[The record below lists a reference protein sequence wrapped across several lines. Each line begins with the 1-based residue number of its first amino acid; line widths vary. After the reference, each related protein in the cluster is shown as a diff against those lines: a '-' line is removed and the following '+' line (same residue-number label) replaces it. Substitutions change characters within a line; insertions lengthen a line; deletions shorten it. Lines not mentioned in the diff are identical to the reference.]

1 MTTPTP
7 RRGPS
12 RRALVL
18 GVVLA
23 AVFAL
28 LATCVVV
35 AQRGDYTGNRLGG
48 TPGTDPPR
56 RASMSASASPSPVDS
71 GPPATPWQ
79 HVNWRKAVER
89 NQISSLTVP
98 PEPRVATARKDPLR
112 VGIALLGAQDSTNP
126 DAWTPGVNPLRG
138 YMTPQL
144 SRAYTPS
151 RTSEEGEDPGDQG
164 PERLPKGAKASY
176 EFYCHVASHKKAVVV
191 AICAFHVRVVTAGK
205 VTREEDSA
213 DQKLTVRRAKD
224 GWRVDRIDVTT
235 SQRD

>member
-1 MTTPTP
+1 MTTPTS

-35 AQRGDYTGNRLGG
+35 AQRGDYSGNRLGG
-48 TPGTDPPR
+48 TPGTDAPS
-56 RASMSASASPSPVDS
+56 RASMSASASSSPVDS

-79 HVNWRKAVER
+79 RVDWRKAVKR
-89 NQISSLTVP
+89 NQIISLTVP
-98 PEPRVATARKDPLR
+98 PEPSVTAARKDPLR
-112 VGIALLGAQDSTNP
+112 VGVALLGAQDSTNP
-126 DAWTPGVNPLRG
+126 GAWKPGVNPLRG
-138 YMTPQL
+138 YMTPTL
-144 SRAYTPS
+144 SRAYTPPK
-151 RTSEEGEDPGDQG
+151 TAEEGEDPGDQG
-164 PERLPKGAKASY
+164 PERLPEGAKASY

-191 AICAFHVRVVTAGK
+191 AVCAFHVRVVEAGK

-213 DQKLTVRRAKD
+213 DQQLTVRRTKG
-224 GWRVDRIDVTT
+224 GWRVDRIDAAT